1 MFMRTS
7 LFLVAVFTLSACTGR
22 GFKANEFMSR
32 TGLLCGHAYEGKIVS
47 DDAVDDAWRAER
59 VVMDVQCIDK
69 NNIRIPLHVGD
80 NRSRTWVLTQDKD
93 VIELRHDH
101 RHEDGS
107 EDTLTQYGGF
117 ASENSSGS
125 RQNFPADQSTKD
137 LFDREGI
144 PVSKQN
150 TWAIEVRPTHNM
162 FAYEL
167 SRPERFFR
175 VEFDTSKP
183 IDRPPPAWGDE

>member
-1 MFMRTS
+1 MLMRTPF
-7 LFLVAVFTLSACTGR
+7 FLAAVFTLSACTGQ
-22 GFKANEFMSR
+22 GFRSDEFMGRISQ
-32 TGLLCGHAYEGKIVS
+32 LCGNAYEGTIVS
-47 DDAVDDAWRAER
+47 EDAVDDDWRTER
-59 VVMDVQCIDK
+59 VVMDVQCISK

-80 NRSRTWVLTQDKD
+80 NRSRTWVLTQDKG

-101 RHEDGS
+101 RHEDGI

-150 TWAIEVRPTHNM
+150 TWALEVRPTHKM

>member
-7 LFLVAVFTLSACTGR
+7 LLLCAIVTLSACAGQ
-22 GFKANEFMSR
+22 GFRANEFMGRIS
-32 TGLLCGHAYEGKIVS
+32 LLCGHAYEGKIVS
-47 DDAVDDAWRAER
+47 DDAADDAWRAER

-80 NRSRTWVLTQDKD
+80 NRSRTWVLTEDKGI
-93 VIELRHDH
+93 IELRHDH
-101 RHEDGS
+101 RHDDGS
-107 EDTLTQYGGF
+107 EDALTQYGGF
-117 ASENSSGS
+117 STENSSGS

-183 IDRPPPAWGDE
+183 VDRPPPAWGDE